1 MPLPQINLDDRTF
14 DDLFNEARR
23 RIPVYTPEWTD
34 HNDSDPGITMLQLF
48 AWLEEMIVWR
58 LNQVPA
64 KNYIKFLELVGLN
77 LQPATPASAELT
89 FTLSKGATSAVVPA
103 GTQVSL
109 ASAGDGPPVIFETT
123 GTLTAVGLTLASVQ
137 TFDSA
142 VFTSYTDANSLQ
154 ADPGFPAL
162 SAAPQTNAALYLGFD
177 GAFPAGQHRLSFY
190 YSPAGTPATVTGGGD
205 PLAAAAPPVS
215 AIWEYWAGD
224 TPQWQP
230 LTVDQDTTFA
240 LTRTGAVTFEAP
252 ADAQSRKLGL
262 LTKPSDKAYWWL
274 RYRIQDLL
282 GAGYENPP
290 QLQGIMLN
298 TITAVNAVTAREEL
312 LGASNGRPNQT
323 FHLANIPVLSL
334 QAGVIGIIAV
344 DEGDGNGYVTWTE
357 VQDFDSSGPSDMV
370 YVLDHPTGVVSFGDG
385 EKGKIPRWLS
395 GNGSNS
401 DSADIANVKATQYQW
416 GGGAAGNAGA
426 SQITSLLAAIPFVQ
440 SVTNVRPSLGGQDE
454 EDIATAQDRAPML
467 LRTANRAV
475 TGDDFAF
482 IAKETPGA
490 QIARAQAFP
499 LLNPNFRMKRPV
511 GGGAPQAEV
520 PIPGAVTIVVVP
532 QSDLPMP
539 MPTAGTL
546 QLVANWL
553 DRHRLLTA
561 ELFVTAPRY
570 RQVSIQV
577 AVIANPTA
585 DAGIVETVLNAKL
598 LAFFHPL
605 TGGADG
611 TGWAFG
617 GTIYFSET
625 YRQILDTDGVARIV
639 TGSLRTYLDS
649 ALMPE
654 CQDVVL
660 EPDELAYSLGHTVTV
675 TYS

>member
-23 RIPVYTPEWTD
+23 RIAVYTPEWTD

-48 AWLEEMIVWR
+48 AWLEEMILWR

-77 LQPATPASAELT
+77 LQPASPASAELT
-89 FTLSKGATSAVVPA
+89 FTLSKGATSAIVPA

-109 ASAGDGPPVIFETT
+109 ASSGDGPPVIFETT
-123 GTLTAVGLTLASVQ
+123 GTLTAVGLNLASVQ
-137 TFDSA
+137 SYDSA

-154 ADPGFPAL
+154 ADPGFPPL

-177 GAFPAGQHRLSFY
+177 GAFPPGQHRLSFY
-190 YSPAGTPATVTGGGD
+190 YSPSGTPATVTGGGD
-205 PLAAAAPPVS
+205 PLAAAAPPVA

-224 TPQWQP
+224 TQQWQP

-240 LTRTGAVTFEAP
+240 LTHTGAVTFEAP
-252 ADAQSRKLGL
+252 TDAQSRKLGL
-262 LTKPSDKAYWWL
+262 LTKPSDKPYWWL
-274 RYRIQDLL
+274 RYRIEDLL

-290 QLQGIMLN
+290 QLQGILLN
-298 TITAVNAVTAREEL
+298 TITAINAVTAREEL

-323 FHLANIPVLSL
+323 FQLGHTPVLPL
-334 QAGVIGIIAV
+334 QTGVTGIVAV

-357 VQDFDSSGPSDMV
+357 VGDFDSAGPSDTV
-370 YVLDHPTGVVSFGDG
+370 YVLDHPTGLISFGDG
-385 EKGKIPRWLS
+385 ESGKIPRWLS
-395 GNGSNS
+395 GNGSNT

-440 SVTNVRPSLGGQDE
+440 SVTNLRPSLGGQDE

-499 LLNPNFRMKRPV
+499 LLNPNFRMKRPA
-511 GGGAPQAEV
+511 GGGLPQAEV

-532 QSDLPMP
+532 QSDLRMP

-553 DRHRLLTA
+553 DQHRLLTA

-570 RQVSIQV
+570 RQASIQV

-585 DAGIVETVLNAKL
+585 DAGIVEAALQDKL

-611 TGWAFG
+611 AGWAFG

-625 YRQILDTDGVARIV
+625 YRQILDTDGVSRIV
-639 TGSLRTYLDS
+639 TGSLKTYLDS
-649 ALMPE
+649 VLTPE
-654 CQDVVL
+654 CQDVTL
-660 EPDELAYSLGHTVTV
+660 GPDELVYSLDHTVTV